1 MWAIGPSIFLVCGM
15 NNTSADTPIVVIGI
29 TGAMGSG
36 KSTIAAWLKEAG
48 HVVFSSDETARMLMN
63 SDPEMQKRL
72 RDTFGNAIFDEQNR
86 LDRSALSALVFGPTA
101 EHHARL
107 GMLNRIVHPAVLQ
120 RHEEQIRSAE
130 AEGIERVFIES
141 ALLYEVGLEEA
152 FDYVIVV
159 DAAEDSRV
167 RRVQERSGLSSA
179 DIRARMSEQMS
190 STEKAKRADFV
201 LHNDSTIDALRDAF
215 SSLLPI
221 LSILPPRTE
230 DDNESEADGDS
241 EHELD
246 T

>member
-1 MWAIGPSIFLVCGM
+1 M

-167 RRVQERSGLSSA
+167 RRVQERSGLSAA
-179 DIRARMSEQMS
+179 DIRARMSWGFLMAHRNN
-190 STEKAKRADFV
+190 K
-201 LHNDSTIDALRDAF
+201 
-215 SSLLPI
+215 
-221 LSILPPRTE
+221 
-230 DDNESEADGDS
+230 
-241 EHELD
+241 
-246 T
+246 